1 MARTF
6 ATPTAFKASLEAR
19 LKMIAAQRNTDINSL
34 RLKLVME
41 RLLARLFSRPN
52 QPWVLKGGYAMELRF
67 RPRARTTRDIDLTC
81 ASDGQA
87 TLSQRLIAIRDQ
99 LQEAAEVD
107 LGDFLTFRINTPSSE
122 LTGAPLGGARF
133 PCETMMAGKI
143 YGRFHI
149 DLGFGDDA
157 GDEPETLTGDDLLAF
172 ADILPAKVLALP
184 KPQQFAEKIHAYTK
198 PWSDRENMRTKDLVD
213 LVLMI
218 ETSAVT
224 PDEIAVAVTRTFTR
238 RATHPLP
245 RNLPSPPASWE
256 NEFKSLAAEARITAN
271 NLASAFKVLIA
282 FWAQTSDKM

>member
-6 ATPTAFKASLEAR
+6 ATPAAFKASLEAR
-19 LKMIAAQRNTDINSL
+19 LKTIAAQRNTDINSL

-41 RLLARLFSRPN
+41 RLLARLFTQPN
-52 QPWVLKGGYAMELRF
+52 PPWVLKGGYAMELRF

-81 ASDGQA
+81 ASDGKD
-87 TLSQRLIAIRDQ
+87 TLGQRLIAIRDQ
-99 LQEAAEVD
+99 LQETAEVD

-133 PCETMMAGKI
+133 PCEAVMAGKI

-157 GDEPETLTGDDLLAF
+157 GDEPETLTGDDLLSF

-184 KPQQFAEKIHAYTK
+184 KPQQFSEKIHAYTK

-218 ETSAVT
+218 ETSAVA
-224 PDEIAVAVTRTFTR
+224 PEEIAIAVKRTFAR

-245 RNLPSPPASWE
+245 RHLPAPPASWE
-256 NEFKSLAAEARITAN
+256 NEFKSLAAEAKIAAN
-271 NLASAFKVLIA
+271 ELVSAFDVLRA
-282 FWAQTSDKM
+282 FWARMRL